1 MFLLQQHNNHT
12 SFEIIEIIRDDF
24 LAENAKSKTQLT
36 STNYKTKLR
45 CGGEIMRLWFN
56 LNEDLTMM
64 FFPPRTE
71 ELIGAKLS
79 DP

>member
-36 STNYKTKLR
+36 STNYS
-45 CGGEIMRLWFN
+45 EIMRLWFN